1 MTQIERIDKYIK
13 DFGSITGY
21 ECVVDLGVLKFSA
34 RLTEMAQRDFP
45 IKSKW
50 EQSKNRYGQ
59 PVRYKRYYYDES
71 AIQERNPAGV

>member
-34 RLTEMAQRDFP
+34 RLTEMSRRDFP
-45 IKSKW
+45 LKSKW
-50 EQSKNRYGQ
+50 ERSKNRYGQ